1 MQVFARSPQ
10 ILAQDAAA
18 VTPAASFARFSKVAI
33 VAQLDETRLEAIV
46 VARRYRFGATDLF
59 CEFPGRPAVG
69 VQVVRGRAC
78 RLQQLG
84 EAIQELNQLVDPR
97 ATVEGRALPV
107 SVEITPLDQIPACP
121 PQSIDGAA
129 VTIHLSPKTAERR
142 TAERTLDAF

>member
-1 MQVFARSPQ
+1 LWGFDDVGMM
-10 ILAQDAAA
+10 
-18 VTPAASFARFSKVAI
+18 
-33 VAQLDETRLEAIV
+33 ETRDEAGLEPIV
-46 VARRYRFGATDLF
+46 VARRYRFGATDLVG
-59 CEFPGRPAVG
+59 EFPGRPAVG

-84 EAIQELNQLVDPR
+84 QVIQELNQLVDPR

-129 VTIHLSPKTAERR
+129 VTIHLSPKTTERR